1 MTGRADRA
9 LDLLVDAG
17 AVYRLTKLVVD
28 DALTQGLRER
38 IVAASQRRL
47 DRSNVTRIYG
57 SDVADAGGPIA
68 YVVACP
74 WCASIWLGAGVVI
87 ARRLFPLPWGLA
99 ARGLSMS
106 AVTGWLSER
115 S

>member
-1 MTGRADRA
+1 MSRTERA

-28 DALTQGLRER
+28 DALTQAVRDRLVE
-38 IVAASQRRL
+38 ASARRL
-47 DRSNVTRIYG
+47 DRSNVVRIYG
-57 SDVADAGGPIA
+57 EDVAEAGGPVA
-68 YVVACP
+68 YLVGCP
-74 WCASIWLGAGVVI
+74 WCASIWLAGGVVI
-87 ARRLFPLPWGLA
+87 ARRLFPLPWGLV

-106 AVTGWLSER
+106 AITGWLSER